1 MAEKSSDLVEPDRR
15 QHPPPSY
22 DAPGPQVIGTDTAR
36 SAVTGRPVLWVL
48 IASLGSAFVLLMLYW
63 GFWSASLP

>member
-1 MAEKSSDLVEPDRR
+1 MAEKSPDLVEPDRR

-36 SAVTGRPVLWVL
+36 
-48 IASLGSAFVLLMLYW
+48 
-63 GFWSASLP
+63 